1 MLKIITDSA
10 SDMPQHIVERF
21 NLHVIPTP
29 VVIDGVDYLDGATIH
44 TKEFYEI
51 LDDVSR
57 DIKTYHINP
66 SMFEEAFRPYA
77 EHNDSVI
84 YLCFSTGIA
93 GTFNAAN
100 IAKQNILEDYPDF
113 DLTIVDSKS
122 AAIGFGLIV
131 YKLLL
136 LQEAGA
142 DKEKLLRAANFYVNH
157 IQHVFTVSTL
167 RYLIKGGRLSKWK
180 GTAGEL
186 LDMKPVL
193 IVDKDGSLQVLKTI
207 RGRKK
212 SLKAL
217 IEYAQENI
225 LDKYDYKKVSGI
237 ITGGA
242 ERYDSVYK
250 ALCSMPEEGYVLI
263 HDGARAFIT
272 SELIEFC
279 IDQVKKDKSCVMG
292 MPVKDT
298 IKIVDENRYAVS
310 TPPRSTMWQIQTPQC
325 FVTAEIREAYQKM
338 MEAGDDSV
346 TDDGMVMET
355 YGIRGVRMIKGS
367 YENMK
372 ITTPEDMLLGEAILK
387 GRSTER

>member
-10 SDMPQHIVERF
+10 SDMPQYIVERF

-66 SMFEEAFRPYA
+66 AMFEEAFRPYA

-136 LQEAGA
+136 LREAG
-142 DKEKLLRAANFYVNH
+142 K
-157 IQHVFTVSTL
+157 TL
-167 RYLIKGGRLSKWK
+167 VKIAEHTKNKRGLS
-180 GTAGEL
+180 A
-186 LDMKPVL
+186 
-193 IVDKDGSLQVLKTI
+193 TI
-207 RGRKK
+207 R
-212 SLKAL
+212 
-217 IEYAQENI
+217 QQ
-225 LDKYDYKKVSGI
+225 
-237 ITGGA
+237 
-242 ERYDSVYK
+242 
-250 ALCSMPEEGYVLI
+250 
-263 HDGARAFIT
+263 AR
-272 SELIEFC
+272 
-279 IDQVKKDKSCVMG
+279 KSCCAPLIFMSTISG
-292 MPVKDT
+292 MFLLS
-298 IKIVDENRYAVS
+298 AH
-310 TPPRSTMWQIQTPQC
+310 
-325 FVTAEIREAYQKM
+325 
-338 MEAGDDSV
+338 SV
-346 TDDGMVMET
+346 
-355 YGIRGVRMIKGS
+355 I
-367 YENMK
+367 
-372 ITTPEDMLLGEAILK
+372 
-387 GRSTER
+387 